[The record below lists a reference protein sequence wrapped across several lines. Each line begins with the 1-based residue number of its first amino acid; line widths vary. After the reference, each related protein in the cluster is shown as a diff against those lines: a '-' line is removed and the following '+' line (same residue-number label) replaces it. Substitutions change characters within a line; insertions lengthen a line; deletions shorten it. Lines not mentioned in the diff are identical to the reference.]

1 VCLVDQEGWLPT
13 DQAGFD
19 ELRDEVESSQWYHTF
34 ELAPGIET
42 AGWFDLRELLPTMPF
57 PHSLAGK
64 RCLDVG
70 TFDGFWAFEMEK
82 RGGDV
87 VAVDIVDPRA
97 WDWPVTA
104 GDELVAILEDRK
116 QGGRGF
122 DIAARALGSDVT
134 YRECSVYD
142 LDPEEHGRFDFVF
155 MGSLLLHLRDPIR
168 ALERLRAVCAP
179 DGLVCTLDAIDPT
192 FSRLF
197 PRRAV
202 ASFDG
207 DGRPWWW
214 LPNVAAYERM
224 VRSAG
229 LHPVGPA
236 TPVRLPRG
244 AGQPPVPAT
253 REVLTHREGRRMLG
267 AARRGD
273 PQAWIHSRPAAP

>member
-1 VCLVDQEGWLPT
+1 MAL
-13 DQAGFD
+13 AG
-19 ELRDEVESSQWYHTF
+19 ETIRERVGRREQWYHTL
-34 ELAPGIET
+34 ELAPGVVT
-42 AGWFDLRELLPTMPF
+42 PGWFDLRTVAEEVLPA
-57 PHSLAGK
+57 SLAGR

-134 YRECSVYD
+134 YQECSVYD

-202 ASFDG
+202 ASLDG